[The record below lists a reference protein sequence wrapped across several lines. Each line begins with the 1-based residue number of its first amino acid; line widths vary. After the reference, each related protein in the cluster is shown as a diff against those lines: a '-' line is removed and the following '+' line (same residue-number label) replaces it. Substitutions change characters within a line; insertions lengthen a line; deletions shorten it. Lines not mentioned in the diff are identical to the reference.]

1 MVPLILFIAIILFC
15 FYYFTRS
22 KKLVLPA
29 DSVSI
34 NASELEKNVLFYSRL
49 SPEEKKH
56 FEEDVLDF
64 LQRIKITPV
73 NTTITD
79 TDRLLI
85 AAGAV
90 IPIFYFPDWKYY
102 NLKEVLVYND
112 TFNHSFE
119 SAGNNSRDIMGMV
132 GSGYMEGKMLLSKP
146 SLEQGFG
153 NKTDK
158 NNTVIH
164 EFVHLLDKSDGDTD
178 GIPELLLD
186 KQFILPWV
194 DMIHQETKK
203 IVEGRSDID
212 PYAYTNQAEF
222 FAVVSEYFFER
233 PDLLKSKHP
242 KLYGILHEMFRTPN

>member
-1 MVPLILFIAIILFC
+1 M
-15 FYYFTRS
+15 
-22 KKLVLPA
+22 PA